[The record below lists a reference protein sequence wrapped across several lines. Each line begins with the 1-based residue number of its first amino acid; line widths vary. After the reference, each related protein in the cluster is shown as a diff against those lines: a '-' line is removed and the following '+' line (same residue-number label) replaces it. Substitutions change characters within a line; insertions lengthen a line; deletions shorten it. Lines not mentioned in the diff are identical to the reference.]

1 MKKSVLILCCVM
13 AASALGSCGELGEK
27 KSSRIASLSAPVTGI
42 TTTTK
47 AIPAPAVTTAAT
59 DSRTE
64 VKSPI
69 HCRSIEFDGGYVLF
83 ANKDGTYTIMNSSK
97 KAVKSLTLTD
107 DQGDSVTIIT
117 DKNGIRC
124 MLGEQEIYE
133 FSYKGNSVWIIDNSV
148 FFAGTRVEYYDPSF
162 HSFAICD
169 GIVIECIGKNKFII
183 KEDGKKVDKAT
194 ITDDNG
200 VSYSLEAQSKGIWI
214 VNSADELVLSVVIN
228 GKYIDVA
235 NDHIIVNG
243 QNMVPPGAND
253 ISTATTTTTTTKKK
267 EADPKDKETTTAKPT
282 TTTTTTTAP
291 QYDQWPEE
299 EYTEAPE
306 QPVVTES
313 PMASN
318 KNVGISENTEE
329 LLKLVNEVRKQ
340 YGLNELYGLALL
352 DDACAIRAEE
362 TCEQF
367 FDNNETL
374 IHSRPDG
381 SGCET
386 VVEEVGLPDWTAYC
400 ENLAYGM
407 NSNWDVKDVFNAWM
421 NSEGHRKNILNPDVK
436 YMGVYCYKTTKDGN
450 DYYFWAQFF
459 YNDTF

>member
-1 MKKSVLILCCVM
+1 MKKIVLTLCCVA
-13 AASALGSCGELGEK
+13 AASALASCGQLGE

-47 AIPAPAVTTAAT
+47 AVPAPAVTTAAT

-64 VKSPI
+64 VRSPI

-83 ANKDGTYTIMNSSK
+83 ANKDGTYTIMNSKK

-107 DQGDSVTIIT
+107 DQGDKVTIIT

-124 MLGEQEIYE
+124 MLGEQEINE
-133 FSYKGNSVWIIDNSV
+133 FSYKGNSVWMIDNSV

-162 HSFAICD
+162 HSFTID
-169 GIVIECIGKNKFII
+169 GDIVIECIGRNRFII
-183 KEDGKKVDKAT
+183 KEDGKKTDKTT

-200 VSYSLEAQSKGIWI
+200 VSYSLESQSKGIWI

-235 NDHIIVNG
+235 DEHIIVNG
-243 QNMVPPGAND
+243 QRMVPPGAND
-253 ISTATTTTTTTKKK
+253 ISTATTTTTTTKKT
-267 EADPKDKETTTAKPT
+267 ETEPAEEETTTKKT

-291 QYDQWPEE
+291 QYDQWPDE

-313 PMASN
+313 PMANN
-318 KNVGISENTEE
+318 KNVNISEDTAE

-340 YGLNELYGLALL
+340 YGLNELYGLQLL
-352 DDACAIRAEE
+352 DEACAVRAEE
-362 TCEQF
+362 TCDSYF
-367 FDNNETL
+367 SSGETL
-374 IHSRPDG
+374 VHSRPDG
-381 SGCET
+381 RSCDT
-386 VVEEVGLPDWTAYC
+386 IVEEVGLPEWTAYG

-407 NSNWDVKDVFNAWM
+407 NSNWEVRDVFNSWM
-421 NSEGHRKNILNPDVK
+421 NSEGHRANILNPNVK
-436 YMGVYCYKTTKDGN
+436 YMGVSCFKKTKDGN

-459 YNDTF
+459 YNDTY